1 MVAGALAVGSMLAG
15 GASSFLAGKSAKKAA
30 RRAEEEARRQREGYP
45 AQANATQRRLGREI
59 DTMRTLR
66 DLGMAPRHKQ
76 AAEIALI
83 QQRRGMELQQRRRQ
97 IGGLSEDYRQQ
108 LFGGQTQQYF
118 QRQAQDLEH
127 YTGMSQRI
135 FDAASSAQ
143 AQVNQMLAAG
153 GAQYGQSMGIALQ
166 LRYQAGNPLAG
177 LLGSAAQGMSMAAS
191 GMQSQKSQAKAAF
204 LKSGKDY
211 SEWEERSKE
220 FEEKWGGGWFN

>member
-1 MVAGALAVGSMLAG
+1 MVVEWLAAGSMLAG
-15 GASSFLAGKSAKKAA
+15 GASSFLSSKAAKKTA
-30 RRAEEEARRQREGYP
+30 RRAEAEARRQREWYT
-45 AQANATQRRLGREI
+45 AKAKETQRRLGREI

-143 AQVNQMLAAG
+143 AQVNQLLAAG
-153 GAQYGQSMGIALQ
+153 GQVYSQSMDRALQ
-166 LRYQAGNPLAG
+166 MRYQAGDPWAG
-177 LLGSAAQGMSMAAS
+177 ILGATAQGLSMAAS
-191 GMQSQKSQAKAAF
+191 GMQSQYNQERAAF
-204 LKSGKDY
+204 LKSGESY
-211 SEWEERSKE
+211 SEWSERSKE
-220 FEEKWGGGWFN
+220 FKAGWS